1 TREFG
6 GDRLAHD
13 HRAGGAHQRDD
24 GRVARRRTPG
34 VQRRAV
40 LGRHVRG
47 VDDVLD
53 ADRHAVQ
60 RSDRLSRQSMLV
72 GGARLRQRV
81 VGIEKRPRLDTG
93 VGFTDARQTR
103 SDVLLGRDHAVADQ
117 PRGVGGGEGVKVA
130 QVHGP
135 DTSMLR
141 SRGPSNSSSTMR
153 WNWPRRILPSRT
165 GTDTDGPT
173 SALSAW
179 ARTWSATS
187 WT

>member
-1 TREFG
+1 
-6 GDRLAHD
+6 
-13 HRAGGAHQRDD
+13 
-24 GRVARRRTPG
+24 
-34 VQRRAV
+34 
-40 LGRHVRG
+40 
-47 VDDVLD
+47 
-53 ADRHAVQ
+53 
-60 RSDRLSRQSMLV
+60 MLV
-72 GGARLRQRV
+72 RGARLRQRV
-81 VGIEKRPRLDTG
+81 IGIEKRPRLDAR
-93 VGFTDARQTR
+93 VGLAHARQTR
-103 SDVLLGRDHAVADQ
+103 GDVLLGRDDAVADQ
-117 PRGVGGGEGVKVA
+117 TRRIRRGKGVKVA